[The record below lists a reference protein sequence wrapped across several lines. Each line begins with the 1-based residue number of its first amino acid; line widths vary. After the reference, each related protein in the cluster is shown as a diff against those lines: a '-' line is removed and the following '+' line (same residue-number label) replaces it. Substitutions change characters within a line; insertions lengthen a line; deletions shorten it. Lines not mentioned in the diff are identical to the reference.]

1 MSDIKT
7 TTATAVNENAPAPQL
22 AVTPAPAKT
31 PISFGAQGAQLA
43 SLEDAYRFATMVVK
57 SGFAPKG
64 MDSAESVLVA
74 LQLGAE
80 LGLTPM
86 AALQNTAVI
95 NGRPGIFGDA
105 ALGLVRASGLMASY
119 TEKEIGKRGDDGWG
133 YEITTQRKGEQPH
146 TDTFTVADAKAAK
159 LWGKSGPW
167 TDYPKRML
175 KFRCRGYVLRDVY
188 GDVLKGLR
196 TAEELRDIPIDEPM
210 KNVTPA
216 AGFAAVLS
224 AAATDG
230 GAA

>member
-1 MSDIKT
+1 MSDTKT
-7 TTATAVNENAPAPQL
+7 TTAPAVNANAPAPQL
-22 AVTPAPAKT
+22 AVQPASAKT

-105 ALGLVRASGLMASY
+105 ALGLVRASGLMVSY
-119 TEKEIGKRGDDGWG
+119 TEKEIGKRGEDGWG

-146 TDTFTVADAKAAK
+146 SDTFTVADAKAAK

-167 TDYPKRML
+167 TDYPQRML

-196 TAEELRDIPIDEPM
+196 TAEELRDIPMDEPM
-210 KNVTPA
+210 KNVTPGG
-216 AGFAAVLS
+216 GFAAVL
-224 AAATDG
+224 AAATEG